1 MTSLSPNATATQQ
14 LSDINADSA
23 SQSTCCNGKD
33 SRQRGPAHGQ
43 SNPLTSSSCSKSV
56 GQFSESTVRTYHSKT
71 TVAHGNH
78 HPSNKKTM
86 RSSSV
91 CHGNTLSTQ
100 TESYGGLEYSF
111 IEEVPDDLVCS
122 VCTKVIL
129 RQCVCVCV
137 YAFQYVYINVCVCTS
152 LGICECVCVTRV
164 NY

>member
-1 MTSLSPNATATQQ
+1 MMLILFLANVIYLFYKPVTHSTVPIMTSLSPNTTATQQ
-14 LSDINADSA
+14 LTDINADSA
-23 SQSTCCNGKD
+23 SQPTCFNDED

-56 GQFSESTVRTYHSKT
+56 GQSSESTVRTHRSKT

-78 HPSNKKTM
+78 HPSHKKTM

-91 CHGNTLSTQ
+91 CHDNTLSTQ

-122 VCTKVIL
+122 VCTKVIP
-129 RQCVCVCV
+129 RQCVC
-137 YAFQYVYINVCVCTS
+137 
-152 LGICECVCVTRV
+152 
-164 NY
+164 